1 VAVFVENVV
10 QVPRVKGNLLI
21 LAGGNA
27 PVSQNCDIFS
37 GLDTYGWP
45 PPETGLPWNYA
56 QKFNPLVIAQGPV
69 TSPIPSVLG
78 LTLAAATALLTADG
92 FTAVNAGSVYS
103 STYPIGTVATQT
115 PAAGSAGAPAT
126 AVLLILSLGIA
137 PQPFPTI
144 QATIEA
150 LSAAGFVA
158 SPVFVY
164 EYSSTVPDGYVI
176 SISPQPGSD
185 VPVNTP
191 VQLTVSLGPA
201 TPALTTL
208 IPNVVGMLFLDAQ
221 KALSAASLEVG
232 NITWRQ
238 GAGEINVVVA
248 QSPIESVTPVPLW
261 TQINLEFLSGPA
273 ITYPGQGD
281 IIVPPLPP

>member
-1 VAVFVENVV
+1 VAVFVENPV
-10 QVPRVKGNLLI
+10 QIPRVKGNLLI
-21 LAGGNA
+21 LAGGAA
-27 PVSQNCDIFS
+27 PVIQNCDIFS

-45 PPETGLPWNYA
+45 PPQVDFPWNFA
-56 QKFNPLVIAQGPV
+56 QKFNPLIIEVGPV

-78 LTLAAATALLTADG
+78 LTLFAAETLLTANG
-92 FTAVNAGSVYS
+92 FNGVNAGTVYS
-103 STYPIGTVATQT
+103 STYLAGTVATQS
-115 PAAGSAGAPAT
+115 PAAGSAGPPGA
-126 AVLLILSLGIA
+126 AVLLILSLGPA
-137 PQPFPTI
+137 PVPFPTI

-164 EYSSTVPDGYVI
+164 EYSATVPDGYVI
-176 SISPQPGSD
+176 SVTPPPGSD

-201 TPALTTL
+201 NPINSTL
-208 IPNVVGMLFLDAQ
+208 IPDVLGMLFLDAM
-221 KALSAASLEVG
+221 KALTAAQLEVG

-238 GAGEINVVVA
+238 GAGEINTVVA
-248 QSPIESVTPVPLW
+248 QSPIESVTAVPLW
-261 TQINLEFLSGPA
+261 TQINLEFLSGPVV
-273 ITYPGQGD
+273 TYPGTGD